1 MSTDRRATPSLSTQA
16 FWLLLAKTFGFALT
30 LGLPLVLVRSLS
42 QVEFGLYKQAFLVV
56 GTAMTVLPLGFGM
69 SAFYFLPRDRE
80 QHSAIVLH
88 ILIVHA
94 AVGGLA
100 ALALALW
107 PGLLTAILGS
117 DALSPYAA
125 EIGAVVF
132 TWTVAS
138 FLDII
143 AVARQDVAASTLFI
157 IASQA
162 SKTAIFIIAALAAGS
177 VRALI
182 DAAIVQGVVQ
192 IGVLLIYM
200 RARFPGFWRGFDWA
214 TLQTQASYALPLG
227 LSSLV
232 LKFQSDLPHYFVA
245 HAFGASEYAIFAVGV
260 FNLPLIGLLRESVGS
275 VMLPRVSRLEQ
286 DQDRRQILE
295 LVARVAR
302 KLALF
307 YFPIYVFLMVVG
319 REFITVLFTRQYLAS
334 WPLFAVYMLVIPFG
348 VIVLDP
354 ITRAYATQRFFLLKL
369 RLVLF
374 AVTIGVLAAGAH
386 RFGLL
391 GTVAVM
397 VAVQIAG
404 TLGAGIRLS
413 HVMGLGRKDF
423 RQFGVLWRIGGAALA
438 AGVACAA
445 TRLLLLNTSPIVLL
459 IVCAMTYGL
468 AYAGAILAAGVLDDG
483 EWSMLQSLLRREWLP
498 ARRKVAC

>member
-1 MSTDRRATPSLSTQA
+1 MATDRAAAPSLSTQA

-30 LGLPLVLVRSLS
+30 LFLPLVLVRALD
-42 QVEFGLYKQAFLVV
+42 QAEFGLYKQAFLVV

-69 SAFYFLPRDRE
+69 SAFYFLPRERE
-80 QHSAIVLH
+80 AHGAIVLH
-88 ILIVHA
+88 ILLVHA
-94 AVGGLA
+94 LVGGLA
-100 ALALALW
+100 AAALVAW

-117 DALSPYAA
+117 DALTPHSA
-125 EIGAVVF
+125 ELAAVVL

-138 FLDII
+138 FLDIV
-143 AVARQDVAASTLFI
+143 AVARQDVVASTLFI

-162 SKTAIFIIAALAAGS
+162 SKTAIFIVAAVAAGS

-182 DAAIVQGVVQ
+182 DAAIVQGLVQ
-192 IGVLLIYM
+192 IGVLFLYL
-200 RARFPGFWRGFDWA
+200 RAKFPGFWRRFDWP
-214 TLQTQASYALPLG
+214 TLRTQASYAVPLG
-227 LSSLV
+227 LSGLV

-245 HAFGASEYAIFAVGV
+245 HAFGASAYAIFTVGV

-286 DQDRRQILE
+286 EQDRRQIVA

-307 YFPIYVFLMVVG
+307 YFPIYVFLTVAG
-319 REFITVLFTRQYLAS
+319 REFIAVLFTPQYLPS
-334 WPLFAVYMLVIPFG
+334 WPLFAVYLLVIPAG

-354 ITRAYATQRFFLLKL
+354 ITRAYPAQRFFLLKL

-374 AVTIGVLAAGAH
+374 AVTIAIFTAGAA
-386 RFGLL
+386 RLGLL

-404 TLGAGIRLS
+404 TVGAGIRLS
-413 HVMGLGRKDF
+413 RAMGLRTKDF
-423 RQFGVLWRIGGAALA
+423 TQFAVLWRIGAAALA
-438 AGVACAA
+438 AGVVCAVARLAFAQTAPILVLAACAVA
-445 TRLLLLNTSPIVLL
+445 
-459 IVCAMTYGL
+459 YG
-468 AYAGAILAAGVLDDG
+468 ASYAAAILAAGVLDDS
-483 EWSMLQSLLRREWLP
+483 EWSMLRGLIRRVCMP
-498 ARRKVAC
+498 PRRNVAC

>member
-1 MSTDRRATPSLSTQA
+1 VATDRSAAPSLSTQA

-42 QVEFGLYKQAFLVV
+42 QAEFGLYKQAFLVV

-69 SAFYFLPRDRE
+69 SAFYFLPRERE
-80 QHSAIVLH
+80 AHGAIVLH
-88 ILIVHA
+88 ILLVHTL
-94 AVGGLA
+94 VGALA
-100 ALALALW
+100 AFALLAW
-107 PGLLTAILGS
+107 PGLLTTLLGN
-117 DALSPYAA
+117 DALTPYSA
-125 EIGAVVF
+125 ELAAVVL

-138 FLDII
+138 FLDIV
-143 AVARQDVAASTLFI
+143 AVARQDVVASTIFI

-162 SKTAIFIIAALAAGS
+162 SKTAIFIVAAVAAGS

-192 IGVLLIYM
+192 IAVLLAYL
-200 RARFPGFWRGFDWA
+200 RVKFPGFWRGFDWQ
-214 TLQTQASYALPLG
+214 TLRTQASYALPLG

-245 HAFGASEYAIFAVGV
+245 HAFGASAYAIFTVGV

-286 DQDRRQILE
+286 EQDRQQILG
-295 LVARVAR
+295 LIARVAR

-307 YFPIYVFLMVVG
+307 YFPIYVFLVVVG
-319 REFITVLFTRQYLAS
+319 REFISVLFTPQYLAS
-334 WPLFAVYMLVIPFG
+334 WPLFAVYLLVIPAG

-354 ITRAYATQRFFLLKL
+354 ITRAYAAQRFFLLKL

-374 AVTIGVLAAGAH
+374 AITAALLVAGAA
-386 RFGLL
+386 RLGLL

-397 VAVQIAG
+397 VAVQLAG

-413 HVMGLGRKDF
+413 HVMGLRAKDF
-423 RQFGVLWRIGGAALA
+423 RQFAVLWRIGAAALG
-438 AGVACAA
+438 AGV
-445 TRLLLLNTSPIVLL
+445 
-459 IVCAMTYGL
+459 VCAVARSALLGAGPLVVLVVGAVAYGL
-468 AYAGAILAAGVLDDG
+468 AYAAAITVAGILDAG
-483 EWSMLQSLLRREWLP
+483 EWSLVRGLLRRDWMP
-498 ARRKVAC
+498 ARRNVAC

>member
-1 MSTDRRATPSLSTQA
+1 MAAERPAAPSLSTQA

-42 QVEFGLYKQAFLVV
+42 QAEFGLYKQAFLVV

-80 QHSAIVLH
+80 AHGAIVLH
-88 ILIVHA
+88 VLLVHTL
-94 AVGGLA
+94 VGGLA
-100 ALALALW
+100 ALALIAW
-107 PGLLTAILGS
+107 PGLLTAVLGS
-117 DALSPYAA
+117 DALTPYSA
-125 EIGAVVF
+125 ELAAVVL

-138 FLDII
+138 FLDIV
-143 AVARQDVAASTLFI
+143 AVARQDVVASTVFI

-162 SKTAIFIIAALAAGS
+162 SKTAIFIVAALAAGS

-182 DAAIVQGVVQ
+182 DAAIVQGVLQ
-192 IGVLLIYM
+192 IAVLLAYM
-200 RARFPGFWRGFDWA
+200 RAKFPGFWRGFDWQ
-214 TLQTQASYALPLG
+214 TLRTQASYALPLG

-232 LKFQSDLPHYFVA
+232 LKFQSDLPHYVVG
-245 HAFGASEYAIFAVGV
+245 HAFGAAEYAIFTVGV

-286 DQDRRQILE
+286 EQDRQQIVG

-307 YFPIYVFLMVVG
+307 YFPIYVFLMIVG
-319 REFITVLFTRQYLAS
+319 REFISVLFTPQYLAS
-334 WPLFAVYMLVIPFG
+334 WPLFAVYLLVIPTG

-354 ITRAYATQRFFLLKL
+354 ITRAYAEQRFFLLKL

-374 AVTIGVLAAGAH
+374 AITIAIFAAGAA
-386 RFGLL
+386 RLGLL

-397 VAVQIAG
+397 VAVQVAG

-413 HVMGLGRKDF
+413 RVMELGAKDF
-423 RQFGVLWRIGGAALA
+423 RQFAVLGRIAGAALA
-438 AGVACAA
+438 AGVVCAA
-445 TRLLLLNTSPIVLL
+445 ARFALLGSGPFVVLAVGG
-459 IVCAMTYGL
+459 I
-468 AYAGAILAAGVLDDG
+468 AYAAAYAAAIVVAGVLDAG
-483 EWSMLQSLLRREWLP
+483 EWSLLRGLLRRQRTP
-498 ARRKVAC
+498 ARRNVAC